1 MQLISPMKQRVWHWP
16 AVANFFLGGMA
27 GGLYLI
33 QSVLTHFVDMAKG
46 NSLFVK
52 FTLVA
57 SALIL
62 LGLLLV
68 GLEAGRPSRG
78 LHVFRELRRSWMSRE
93 AWAAVVFV
101 PAAILNCIIPNP
113 VVLSLAICA
122 AFFFMVSQG
131 LIVYSARGVT
141 AWNVPIIP
149 LFFISSGL
157 ATGSGLF
164 LLLTTVAGLGLNKT
178 VVAISICSAGLNILV
193 WFTYLKW
200 SKTPEFLASTE
211 RLRRPVSMFIT
222 LGLGHLLPLI
232 ILLPMAMGL
241 NELLTRQIGE
251 NAAAFAGL
259 LLIWAGMLQKSGLI
273 LKTGYFRGI
282 GFGE

>member
-68 GLEAGRPSRG
+68 GLESGRPMRG
-78 LHVFRELRRSWMSRE
+78 LYVFREPRRSWMSRE

-113 VVLSLAICA
+113 VVLSLAIFA

-164 LLLTTVAGLGLNKT
+164 LLLTTVADLGLNKT
-178 VVAISICSAGLNILV
+178 VV
-193 WFTYLKW
+193 
-200 SKTPEFLASTE
+200 
-211 RLRRPVSMFIT
+211 
-222 LGLGHLLPLI
+222 
-232 ILLPMAMGL
+232 
-241 NELLTRQIGE
+241 
-251 NAAAFAGL
+251 
-259 LLIWAGMLQKSGLI
+259 
-273 LKTGYFRGI
+273 
-282 GFGE
+282 